1 MHSCLPGNTALLIK
15 DSAGEV
21 KRVTLDH
28 FDAML
33 NNEPD
38 CPALGNVRVLGREG
52 WVELISVSRRRLWE
66 GEELLCVRTR
76 SGQIALTGNH
86 KIAVKR
92 GVEDIIVPAR
102 DLGTGDAV
110 MVFEQPALGKS
121 ARPVGEAPVFRPF
134 GVLSVIRTVGYD
146 GHVYQVETADHTL
159 VANDFLTQTM

>member
-1 MHSCLPGNTALLIK
+1 MHSCLPENTALLIK

-21 KRVTLDH
+21 KRVTLEY

-33 NNEPD
+33 DDEPD
-38 CPALGNVRVLGREG
+38 CPALGDVKVLGREG
-52 WVELISVSRRRLWE
+52 WVELISISRRRLWE

-146 GHVYQVETADHTL
+146 GHVYRVETADHTL

>member
-1 MHSCLPGNTALLIK
+1 MHSCLPDNTALLIK
-15 DSAGEV
+15 DSAGEI
-21 KRVTLDH
+21 KRVTLDY
-28 FDAML
+28 FEAML
-33 NNEPD
+33 NDEPG

-76 SGQIALTGNH
+76 SGQIALTGDH
-86 KIAVKR
+86 RIAVKR
-92 GVEDIIVPAR
+92 GVEDIVVPAR

-121 ARPVGEAPVFRPF
+121 ARPIGEAPVFRPF

-146 GHVYQVETADHTL
+146 GYVYQVETADHTL
-159 VANDFLTQTM
+159 VANDFLAQTM

>member
-28 FDAML
+28 FEAML

>member
-76 SGQIALTGNH
+76 SGQIALTGDH

-92 GVEDIIVPAR
+92 GVEDIVVPAR
-102 DLGTGDAV
+102 DIGTGDAIV
-110 MVFEQPALGKS
+110 VFEQPALGKS
-121 ARPVGEAPVFRPF
+121 ARPIGEDPVFRPF

-146 GHVYQVETADHTL
+146 GSVYQVETADHTL
-159 VANDFLTQTM
+159 VANDFLTHTV

>member
-1 MHSCLPGNTALLIK
+1 MHSCLPENTALLIK
-15 DSAGEV
+15 DSAGEI
-21 KRVTLDH
+21 KRVTLDY

-33 NNEPD
+33 NDEPD
-38 CPALGNVRVLGREG
+38 CLALGDVKVLGRDG

-76 SGQIALTGNH
+76 SGQILLTGDH

-102 DLGTGDAV
+102 DLGTGDAI
-110 MVFEQPALGKS
+110 MAFEQPPLGKS
-121 ARPVGEAPVFRPF
+121 ARPIGEALAFRPF

-146 GHVYQVETADHTL
+146 GSVYQVETADHTL